1 MWLSAARSALFIG
14 IKGTLEIFCLVL
26 LLILI
31 YESFFPSR
39 WIQSEEQQRF
49 FTSMSEPQSAFH
61 VNILLGELL
70 FAADKP
76 NQTGEYLPSKEC
88 GSDGPAQKDKI
99 NQPILGP
106 FPSFT

>member
-1 MWLSAARSALFIG
+1 MIAFSPQDGFKQENSSDSSPPCLSH
-14 IKGTLEIFCLVL
+14 
-26 LLILI
+26 
-31 YESFFPSR
+31 SR
-39 WIQSEEQQRF
+39 
-49 FTSMSEPQSAFH
+49 TFH

-106 FPSFT
+106 FLSFT